1 MATLHIEHPV
11 TDFGT
16 WKAAFDRFAELRQK
30 SGVREH
36 RIQQPVDDTRYVVID
51 MDFQTVGEAER
62 FLDFLRT
69 TVWAAPGNA
78 PALAGT
84 PHAKILRP
92 ADAAAES

>member
-11 TDFGT
+11 TDFDT
-16 WKAAFDRFAELRQK
+16 WKAAFDQFAELRQK

-36 RIQQPVDDTRYVVID
+36 RVQQPVDDASYVVID
-51 MDFQTVGEAER
+51 LDFQTVGEAER

-69 TVWAAPGNA
+69 TVWAAPENA

-84 PHAKILRP
+84 PHTKILRP
-92 ADAAAES
+92 AGATSGC